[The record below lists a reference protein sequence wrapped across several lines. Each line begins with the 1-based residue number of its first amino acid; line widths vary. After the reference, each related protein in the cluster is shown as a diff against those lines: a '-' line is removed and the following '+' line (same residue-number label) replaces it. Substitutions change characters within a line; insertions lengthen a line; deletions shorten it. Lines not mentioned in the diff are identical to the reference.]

1 MDEVIT
7 DVVEIDGV
15 EFFLVNTVDK
25 YSFFAEVGNT
35 SNVYVLK
42 EVIEDGEKY
51 LVNLDNTHE
60 LEQAFLLYNEKYG
73 DAS

>member
-1 MDEVIT
+1 MEDIMA
-7 DVVEIDGV
+7 DVVEIDGK
-15 EFFLVNTVDK
+15 EFFLVNTVGK

-42 EVIEDGEKY
+42 EVTEDGENY
-51 LVNLDNTHE
+51 LVSLDNTHE
-60 LEQAFLLYNEKYG
+60 LEQAFLLYNEKYE

>member
-1 MDEVIT
+1 MSEVIT
-7 DVVEIDGV
+7 DVIEIDGK

-42 EVIEDGEKY
+42 EVIEDGESY
-51 LVNLDNTHE
+51 LVSLDNTHE